1 MTSLGAT
8 RTSTAIPI
16 DDLPLVGDLLRFRA
30 QTQAESPAYTFL
42 AKGERVNTLTYSEL
56 DRRSRAIAALLQH
69 WELAGQRALLL
80 YSPGLDFIAAFF
92 ACLYAGVIAVP
103 VQPPHRTRSGRS
115 LSQLRAVAEDAEVGA
130 VLTTRKILEMM
141 PDLSLEAPEL
151 RSVPW
156 LATEQPDSDGSHS
169 YKPLSADPSTTAF
182 IQYTSGSTA
191 SPKGVLV
198 SHKNLLHT
206 LSCIHYCE
214 ENDRS
219 SVSLSWLPV
228 YHDMGLI
235 EGVLEPVFG
244 GYPAFLMAPASF
256 LQRPRL
262 WLEAI
267 SRYRVTNS
275 GGPDF
280 AYRLCVQRTTLE
292 ERRELDLSSWRVA
305 YSGGEPVRSTT
316 MNAFITAF
324 GDCGFHWN
332 AFYPVYGLAEATL
345 VVSSGRQTHE
355 PVFRQVVGN
364 RLGGNRVSGPV
375 QREDDP
381 VELVG
386 CGPPAPDSR
395 VVIVNPETRTP
406 CKPSEVGEIWVSSP
420 SVTGGYWNRPQETQE
435 TFRAHLKKTGEGPF
449 LRTGDLGFLWQNQ
462 LFITG
467 RLKDLIIIRGR
478 NHYPQDLETTVES
491 CHPVIRPGCCA
502 AFSVPIAHDER
513 VAVMAEVRPRRQR
526 QYSQDYWEDVIAA
539 IRQALAEEHQLR
551 LSAISLI
558 AVGTIPKTSSGKL
571 KRHACREGFLAGTL
585 PVLKR
590 WEMSSGFAQ
599 EGRRKD
605 HQVA

>member
-30 QTQAESPAYTFL
+30 QTQAESPAYSFL

-103 VQPPHRTRSGRS
+103 VQPPHRIRSGRS

-156 LATEQPDSDGSHS
+156 LATDQLDSDGSHS

-214 ENDRS
+214 ENDKS

-305 YSGGEPVRSTT
+305 YSGGEPVRSMT

-355 PVFRQVVGN
+355 PVFRQVAES
-364 RLGGNRVSGPV
+364 RLGGNQVSGLV
-375 QREDDP
+375 QGEDDP

-502 AFSVPIAHDER
+502 AFSLPIAHDER

-599 EGRRKD
+599 EGKIKD

>member
-8 RTSTAIPI
+8 RISTAIPI

-30 QTQAESPAYTFL
+30 QTQAESPAYSFL
-42 AKGERVNTLTYSEL
+42 ANGERVDTLTYSEL

-103 VQPPHRTRSGRS
+103 VQPPHRIRSGRS
-115 LSQLRAVAEDAEVGA
+115 LSQLRAVAADAEVGA

-156 LATEQPDSDGSHS
+156 LATDQPDSDGSDS

-214 ENDRS
+214 ENDKS

-502 AFSVPIAHDER
+502 AFSLPIAHDER

-599 EGRRKD
+599 EGKIKD